1 MRPLLVIWQQ
11 SLILI
16 RGASGSTVQ
25 WQCTRFPWT
34 FKGKHV
40 KNVWIFFILNCEVK
54 NLTSGWPH
62 HWYTFD
68 CIPKR
73 KVTVTFAEGCISK
86 ATEDSWSD
94 GWGLLNTFF
103 INFQRPALALESR
116 LDLSN
121 IFVGNKKSTLYGD
134 TFYRH
139 IRNNFQTDNFGS
151 HIVKS
156 FYFLT
161 TEGTFCVLAPDL
173 WREIGAWFG
182 SEKYSL
188 CRNLT
193 NCAKD
198 LRNRISHLFYSFHL
212 PYSSSLS
219 IINIIFITR
228 PSSSLFEM
236 TTCVQ
241 VFLLYFEMTMP
252 CVVLKFWTIF

>member
-1 MRPLLVIWQQ
+1 MTS
-11 SLILI
+11 SLIYFRL
-16 RGASGSTVQ
+16 
-25 WQCTRFPWT
+25 
-34 FKGKHV
+34 H
-40 KNVWIFFILNCEVK
+40 
-54 NLTSGWPH
+54 
-62 HWYTFD
+62 
-68 CIPKR
+68 PK
-73 KVTVTFAEGCISK
+73 KKSYSHLCWGMHQKS
-86 ATEDSWSD
+86 TEDSWSD

-139 IRNNFQTDNFGS
+139 IGNNFQTDNFGS

-173 WREIGAWFG
+173 WRKIGAWFG

-198 LRNRISHLFYSFHL
+198 LRNRISHFFTLFISSIHHHYQSSISFLSPGPL
-212 PYSSSLS
+212 PLFSKWQPVSRFFSFILKWQCHVWFLS
-219 IINIIFITR
+219 FGPFFSTGKKPTKI
-228 PSSSLFEM
+228 
-236 TTCVQ
+236 
-241 VFLLYFEMTMP
+241 
-252 CVVLKFWTIF
+252 

>member
-1 MRPLLVIWQQ
+1 MTS
-11 SLILI
+11 SLIYFRL
-16 RGASGSTVQ
+16 
-25 WQCTRFPWT
+25 
-34 FKGKHV
+34 H
-40 KNVWIFFILNCEVK
+40 
-54 NLTSGWPH
+54 
-62 HWYTFD
+62 
-68 CIPKR
+68 PK
-73 KVTVTFAEGCISK
+73 KKSYSHLCWGMHQKS
-86 ATEDSWSD
+86 TEDSWSD
-94 GWGLLNTFF
+94 EWGLLNTFF

-121 IFVGNKKSTLYGD
+121 IFVGSKKKLSALYGD

-173 WREIGAWFG
+173 WRKIGAWFG

-198 LRNRISHLFYSFHL
+198 LRNRISHLFFSFHL
-212 PYSSSLS
+212 QYSSSLS